1 MMTADEGLLMG
12 IEEIEARGEESSYSH
27 RLTTHLRESSGVF
40 REEED
45 IAPCGEDEHYRPYH
59 IVKLEMDQILRRG
72 MYADH
77 SE

>member
-1 MMTADEGLLMG
+1 MTADDGLLRV
-12 IEEIEARGEESSYSH
+12 IEEIEARGEETSYSH
-27 RLTTHLRESSGVF
+27 RLTTHLRESPGVF

-45 IAPCGEDEHYRPYH
+45 IAPCGKDEHYQPYH
-59 IVKLEMDQILRRG
+59 IVKREMDQILRRG